1 MSSRRSIGIALAVA
15 LLTAG
20 ALLVTMRSRGRSVD
34 TPPAVGDA
42 TRQPKALPKLAVKGA
57 ELEEKGPDGQ
67 VKWRVTAGGEL
78 QYDKDGDLVIGNNVE
93 FVIVQKQLTPLKVT
107 AQRFTA
113 DYRKRK
119 LTFEQ
124 GVQGRFTGNA
134 GSFAVGRLE
143 YQFSTGKLIGT
154 GGASFVRGPYRA
166 TGQQLVVDTAAQR
179 VRLRGD
185 VRFAAT
191 G

>member
-1 MSSRRSIGIALAVA
+1 MSSRRSIGIALAVV

-57 ELEEKGPDGQ
+57 ELEETGPDGQ

-113 DYRKRK
+113 DYQNRK

-124 GVQGRFTGNA
+124 GVKGQLMGSA

-166 TGQQLVVDTAAQR
+166 TAQQLVVDTTAQR

>member
-1 MSSRRSIGIALAVA
+1 MSSRRSIGIALAVV

-34 TPPAVGDA
+34 TPPAAGDV

-57 ELEEKGPDGQ
+57 ELEETGPDGQ

-124 GVQGRFTGNA
+124 GVQGRLTGNA

-166 TGQQLVVDTAAQR
+166 TAQQLVVDTAAQR